1 MGGCRIMDETNT
13 EFFTPQDDENG
24 DIVVQIKTNS
34 LPASHKSPAAVIT
47 GGDNG
52 LLGPIWKETLLRAG
66 YWVGSYDL
74 PSFDV
79 RYEDDIE
86 IFFAGMN
93 DISILVNNAAIDNPP
108 GSDASFFGNFDKIM
122 DVNING
128 AARMAKAVIPSMI
141 KNGGGVIINV
151 GSIQGRIGA
160 DWRNYQNGFEKPCGY
175 NCSKAAMEQLTRSI
189 AVQYGRY
196 NIRSVCIAFGPYNG
210 GKLSETFLDKFLHNV
225 PLGRTISKESLQK
238 TLMYAIECPELT
250 GQTIMVD
257 GGYTAW

>member
-1 MGGCRIMDETNT
+1 MTDER
-13 EFFTPQDDENG
+13 
-24 DIVVQIKTNS
+24 NS
-34 LPASHKSPAAVIT
+34 LFYSSTDGTFPEKVWDDLFDGELIHPYEKIPLAIVT
-47 GGDNG
+47 GGNNG
-52 LLGPIWKETLLRAG
+52 LLGPIWVETLVRDYNVA
-66 YWVGSYDL
+66 VYDL
-74 PSFDV
+74 P
-79 RYEDDIE
+79 EWDI
-86 IFFAGMN
+86 MN
-93 DISILVNNAAIDNPP
+93 DKDIKDFTDLWDSPSVLVNNAAIDNPP
-108 GSDASFFGNFDKIM
+108 GSEASFFGNFDKIM

-128 AARMAKAVIPSMI
+128 AARMAKAVIPLMI
-141 KNGGGVIINV
+141 KNGGGVIINI

-210 GKLSETFLDKFLHNV
+210 GKLSETFLDKFLNNV

-250 GQTIMVD
+250 GQTILVD

>member
-1 MGGCRIMDETNT
+1 MTDERNT
-13 EFFTPQDDENG
+13 EFFTPQNDENE
-24 DIVVQIKTNS
+24 DIVVQIKKIA
-34 LPASHKSPAAVIT
+34 LVT
-47 GGDNG
+47 GGMNG
-52 LLGPIWKETLLRAG
+52 LLGPIWTEVLRRNGFYVA
-66 YWVGSYDL
+66 SMDL
-74 PSFDV
+74 PYGDITNESKV
-79 RYEDDIE
+79 REVEDYLEESDN
-86 IFFAGMN
+86 MP
-93 DISILVNNAAIDNPP
+93 SILVNNAAIDNPP

-160 DWRNYQNGFEKPCGY
+160 DWRNYPEGFEKPSGY

-210 GKLSETFLDKFLHNV
+210 GKLSETFLDKFLNNV

-250 GQTIMVD
+250 GQTILVD

>member
-1 MGGCRIMDETNT
+1 MTDERNS
-13 EFFTPQDDENG
+13 EFLHYQEGVSDTLWCKSDRA
-24 DIVVQIKTNS
+24 IV
-34 LPASHKSPAAVIT
+34 T
-47 GGDNG
+47 GGKNG
-52 LLGPIWKETLLRAG
+52 LLGPIWVETLMEFG
-66 YWVGSYDL
+66 YSVGIYDL
-74 PSFDV
+74 PDWDIRV
-79 RYEDDIE
+79 EEDTE
-86 IFFAGMN
+86 IYCQGI
-93 DISILVNNAAIDNPP
+93 DGISILVNNAAIDNPP

-160 DWRNYQNGFEKPCGY
+160 DWRNYQNGFEKPSGY

-210 GKLSETFLDKFLHNV
+210 GKLSESFLNKFLNNV

>member
-1 MGGCRIMDETNT
+1 MGGCGMTDERNT
-13 EFFTPQDDENG
+13 EFIWEYAKDCKELAL
-24 DIVVQIKTNS
+24 V
-34 LPASHKSPAAVIT
+34 T
-47 GGDNG
+47 GGVNG
-52 LLGPIWKETLLRAG
+52 LLGPIWTDTLKEKG
-66 YWVGSYDL
+66 YSVYPIDL
-74 PSFDV
+74 PDTDITS
-79 RYEDDIE
+79 DDQIYATMQEIE
-86 IFFAGMN
+86 AFEYMP
-93 DISILVNNAAIDNPP
+93 SILVNNAAIDNPP

-141 KNGGGVIINV
+141 KNGGGIIINV

-160 DWRNYQNGFEKPCGY
+160 DWRNYPDGFEKPCGY

-250 GQTIMVD
+250 GQTILVD
-257 GGYTAW
+257 GGYTVL

>member
-1 MGGCRIMDETNT
+1 MTDERNT
-13 EFFTPQDDENG
+13 EFLHYREGVSDTLWCKSDRA
-24 DIVVQIKTNS
+24 IV
-34 LPASHKSPAAVIT
+34 T
-47 GGDNG
+47 GGING
-52 LLGPIWKETLLRAG
+52 LLGPIWKETLTEYG
-66 YWVGSYDL
+66 YWVGCYDL
-74 PSFDV
+74 PDWDV
-79 RYEDDIE
+79 TIDKDPEYFCQGID
-86 IFFAGMN
+86 G
-93 DISILVNNAAIDNPP
+93 ISILVNNAAIDNPP
-108 GSDASFFGNFDKIM
+108 GSSASFFGNFDKIM

-151 GSIQGRIGA
+151 GSIQGSIGA

-210 GKLSETFLDKFLHNV
+210 GKLSESFLDKFLTNV
-225 PLGRTISKESLQK
+225 PIGRTISKESLQK